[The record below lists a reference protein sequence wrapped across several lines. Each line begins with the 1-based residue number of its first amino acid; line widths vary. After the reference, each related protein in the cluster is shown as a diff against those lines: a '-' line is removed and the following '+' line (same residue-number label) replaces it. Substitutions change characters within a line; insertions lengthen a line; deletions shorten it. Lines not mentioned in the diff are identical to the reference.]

1 MTIKSDLILKGLKKD
16 VTKLKIIE
24 PFHPDVI
31 QCENKE
37 DFSEIINSDIEKY
50 NCMTTHKLN
59 KLFNVPGYRITKI
72 KGEISLRKI
81 NSDTS
86 VDTPVDNHIQEQIDK
101 IYDAFN
107 ALSEQF
113 QALKQ
118 LLLPE
123 HFNEQ

>member
-1 MTIKSDLILKGLKKD
+1 MSIKSELILKSLKKD
-16 VTKLKIIE
+16 VPKLKIIE
-24 PFHPDVI
+24 PYHPDVI

-37 DFSEIINSDIEKY
+37 DFSTIINSDIEKY
-50 NCMTTHKLN
+50 NGMTTHKLN

-81 NSDTS
+81 NSDKNTQE
-86 VDTPVDNHIQEQIDK
+86 DNHIQEQIDK

-113 QALKQ
+113 QAIKQ
-118 LLLPE
+118 LVLGE
-123 HFNEQ
+123 HFNEE